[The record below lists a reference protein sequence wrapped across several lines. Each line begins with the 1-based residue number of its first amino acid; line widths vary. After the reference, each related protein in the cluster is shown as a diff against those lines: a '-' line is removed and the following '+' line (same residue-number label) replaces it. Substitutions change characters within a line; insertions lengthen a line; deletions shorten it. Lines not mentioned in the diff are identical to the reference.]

1 MFFIHFASAN
11 ELPGFIVYENENRN
25 RERDK
30 LVFRYADLE
39 HAF

>member
-11 ELPGFIVYENENRN
+11 ELPGFTVYENENRN